1 MKELLHIKNVVVL
14 FYFIDNEKFL
24 YKLIL
29 KYFEKRG
36 KKMALNRKEIY
47 ILEEISRGN
56 FPIKYFAEKYSVSE
70 RNIRYSVDNINF
82 YLRREKLKEIEI
94 KKANLELYL
103 EKEKLENFI
112 ENLDMTTY
120 IFSQK
125 ERENYIL
132 VKYLFEE
139 KTTIKEIEDFLKVSR
154 TTIKKDMKNLEE
166 YIKKF
171 ELYFTRT
178 DNKIEISGNEKKLRH
193 LKLLKLLEYIE
204 IK

>member
-166 YIKKF
+166 YIKNLNFILQEQIIKLKF
-171 ELYFTRT
+171 LEM
-178 DNKIEISGNEKKLRH
+178 KKS
-193 LKLLKLLEYIE
+193 
-204 IK
+204 